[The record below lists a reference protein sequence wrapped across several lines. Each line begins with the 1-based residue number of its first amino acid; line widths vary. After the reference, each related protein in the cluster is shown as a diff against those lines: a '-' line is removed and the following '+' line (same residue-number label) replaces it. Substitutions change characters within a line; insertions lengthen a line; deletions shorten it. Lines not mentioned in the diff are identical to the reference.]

1 MGFWPWQCVRAY
13 LLGLLAMIKCS
24 ICSCQCDNWYV
35 SNWRLAC
42 HIYFWLGKSSLEL
55 ARRASHVALALHKA
69 GSSIPLGVTMLDTH
83 TPQQH
88 SKGHSFSMCVALR
101 GTNVALPILS
111 NNTMHIFSQKRHIF
125 RLPAPCGR
133 GELFFFLCNLF
144 IRQINKKIEC
154 TWRRPYHFFFGC
166 ASFLDFGNLKFYKVA
181 VRHLWTN
188 ECAHVQNQSEH
199 EMRMQQPS
207 LRKGQ

>member
-1 MGFWPWQCVRAY
+1 MVFWPWQCVRAY

-101 GTNVALPILS
+101 GNSVALPILS
-111 NNTMHIFSQKRHIF
+111 NNTMHTVSQKRHIF

-133 GELFFFLCNLF
+133 GEFFFFLCNLF

-181 VRHLWTN
+181 VRHL
-188 ECAHVQNQSEH
+188 
-199 EMRMQQPS
+199 
-207 LRKGQ
+207 